1 MTYENVCT
9 IKLEQDELNILD
21 KAIEVLDNLEEVCHK
36 NYASDEII
44 LEVEGEH
51 KIMTASQISKIRD
64 NLFEFWKR

>member
-9 IKLEQDELNILD
+9 IKLEQEELDILD
-21 KAIEVLDNLEEVCHK
+21 NK

-51 KIMTASQISKIRD
+51 KIMTASQICKIRD

>member
-9 IKLEQDELNILD
+9 IKLEQEELDILD
-21 KAIEVLDNLEEVCHK
+21 KAIEVLDNLEDVCHK

-51 KIMTASQISKIRD
+51 KIMTASQICKIRD